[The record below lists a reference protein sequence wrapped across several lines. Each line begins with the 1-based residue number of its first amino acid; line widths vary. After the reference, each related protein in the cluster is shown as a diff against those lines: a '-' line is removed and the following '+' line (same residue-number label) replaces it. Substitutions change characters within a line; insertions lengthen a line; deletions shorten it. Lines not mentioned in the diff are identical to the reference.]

1 MTNSEQAL
9 RDFAEKQFPLSK
21 ELKKEA
27 LYNQIQQ
34 AKQNECFSDLTALIS
49 EHYVAKEEV
58 DKMVSERS
66 EFIKKA
72 VIRFFYTEVDLN
84 FCTREYRD
92 RVEWY
97 FNTYQHEIFKLP
109 KTSLDN
115 FKSRE
120 K

>member
-1 MTNSEQAL
+1 MSTDKSAAAI
-9 RDFAEKQFPLSK
+9 R
-21 ELKKEA
+21 ELVERWMGKKHPITMQS
-27 LYNQIQQ
+27 YV
-34 AKQNECFSDLTALIS
+34 SDLTALIS

-58 DKMVSERS
+58 DKMVEERS